1 MEENSKTKCLNC
13 SYVKIEVLRKLTET
27 RTNQK
32 IIAITETH
40 LFLAQPYDAEI
51 AKYFHNYNIHRAKD
65 CYQLLLEGGC
75 MLLTSPDIVTQP
87 LLIFSNGNCELLH
100 RLYTT
105 KNNCSVS
112 IKEVLDRMQQYLTQ
126 KEDKEN
132 VNNFDRRMG

>member
-1 MEENSKTKCLNC
+1 MMQ
-13 SYVKIEVLRKLTET
+13 KLQST
-27 RTNQK
+27 
-32 IIAITETH
+32 
-40 LFLAQPYDAEI
+40 
-51 AKYFHNYNIHRAKD
+51 FHNYNIHRAKD

-100 RLYTT
+100 RLCTT

-132 VNNFDRRMG
+132 VNNFDGRMG